1 MALAD
6 HGRRFAAYRV
16 APGLRERD
24 RARVVG
30 RTLMRAPGEMEFIA
44 PELPQKFGRHLVRT
58 HRNATCASGWLG
70 TGDQARI
77 DAQGCIRIR
86 ARGKDAVI
94 RGGENSAVRSEEH

>member
-6 HGRRFAAYRV
+6 HARRFAAYRV

-58 HRNATCASGWLG
+58 HRNATWASGWLG

-77 DAQGCIRIR
+77 DAQGHLPRHGEPR
-86 ARGKDAVI
+86 GRHARGAAL
-94 RGGENSAVRSEEH
+94 RPRSLR